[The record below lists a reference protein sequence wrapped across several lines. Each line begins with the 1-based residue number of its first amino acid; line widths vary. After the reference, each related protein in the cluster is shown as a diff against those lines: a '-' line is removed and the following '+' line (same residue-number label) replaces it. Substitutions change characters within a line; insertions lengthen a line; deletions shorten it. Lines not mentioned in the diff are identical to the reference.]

1 MLHCQY
7 WILTGTP
14 PGCHVVIPYHG
25 DPAVLDLQ
33 DQPLYKIQ
41 QFTNGVYVG
50 LGQLKVLDLSL
61 GGSRASQPASSP
73 APTPPG

>member
-1 MLHCQY
+1 
-7 WILTGTP
+7 
-14 PGCHVVIPYHG
+14 
-25 DPAVLDLQ
+25 LDLQ